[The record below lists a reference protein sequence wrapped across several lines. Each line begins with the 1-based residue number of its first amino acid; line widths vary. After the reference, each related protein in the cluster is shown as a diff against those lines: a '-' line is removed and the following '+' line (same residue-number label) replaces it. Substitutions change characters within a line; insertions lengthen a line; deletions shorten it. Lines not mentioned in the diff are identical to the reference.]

1 MSHPITQVKGIHAL
15 KKKKSGCYKTLK
27 RPTEPGDGEDIEACK
42 QSESRLRFHP
52 CRGNK
57 PRETSQ
63 SSPVNKTRAGASEAF
78 RTLPLSSPPWILP
91 DNSQQQTSGNKVIL
105 PSQMIGSLQRE
116 PASYPQYPIEP
127 NTDFLTTSA
136 LYGRMCHILHTCA
149 LNSVSL
155 SARRY
160 ACWPCSSMQ
169 LRD

>member
-1 MSHPITQVKGIHAL
+1 MKEHYYLYVHTLLLLSHGIICSVLCKCKSIITSDQVQYCPHPITQVKGSLAI
-15 KKKKSGCYKTLK
+15 KTYKTLK
-27 RPTEPGDGEDIEACK
+27 RPTESGDGEDIEACK

-63 SSPVNKTRAGASEAF
+63 SSPVNKTRVGASEAF

-116 PASYPQYPIEP
+116 PASYPQ
-127 NTDFLTTSA
+127 
-136 LYGRMCHILHTCA
+136 
-149 LNSVSL
+149 
-155 SARRY
+155 
-160 ACWPCSSMQ
+160 
-169 LRD
+169 